1 MGGFAIFSFLSS
13 CQLPSNQCAT
23 IQSLRTIRLSSL
35 KTHLA
40 VDECVTEA
48 VNNIAVV
55 DFQAEEPVSGSGY
68 IWS

>member
-1 MGGFAIFSFLSS
+1 MSHLSFLK
-13 CQLPSNQCAT
+13 
-23 IQSLRTIRLSSL
+23 I

-48 VNNIAVV
+48 ANNIAVV
-55 DFQAEEPVSGSGY
+55 DFLVEEPASGSVY